1 LATMWAIR
9 HDSAYMELSIDDYNK
24 LYKDTLPE
32 ERQKNY
38 QKIVNNYYNVSTLF
52 YEWGWGPSF
61 HFAPLIDGEPFQQSL
76 ERHEINLISDVLH
89 PGQKVLDVGCG
100 IGGPARVIARHSQA
114 KIVGI
119 NINPMQIAKAKTMTK
134 QQGLSHLVDYV
145 EGDFCKMDFP
155 DEHFDVVY
163 AIEATC
169 HAPKRELVFSEIFR
183 VLKKGNY
190 FVAYEWCT
198 TDKFNPKNEQH
209 RSLLHKIEHGDGL
222 SSTINFKQCLQSLES
237 VGFEVIEFRDMYKDD
252 RTWWTP
258 LVGNYKKAST
268 FEFTPLGKWLLCKT
282 LSIMEYI
289 HLAPKGVLKISDMLM
304 EAAEGLTGGGDAGI
318 YTPGF
323 YFKVR
328 KPL

>member
-1 LATMWAIR
+1 MI
-9 HDSAYMELSIDDYNK
+9 
-24 LYKDTLPE
+24 
-32 ERQKNY
+32 
-38 QKIVNNYYNVSTLF
+38 NNFYDLVTSF
-52 YEWGWGPSF
+52 YEYGWGQSF
-61 HFAPLIDGEPFQQSL
+61 HFAPRKKWESFEVSIH
-76 ERHEINLISDVLH
+76 RHEMYLAHRLNLFK
-89 PGQKVLDVGCG
+89 GMQALDCGCG
-100 IGGPARVIARHSQA
+100 IGGPARVIARQTQA
-114 KIVGI
+114 NIVGI

-169 HAPKRELVFSEIFR
+169 HAPKREEVFSEIFR
-183 VLKKGNY
+183 VLKKGSY
-190 FVAYEWCT
+190 FVAYEWCI

-209 RSLLHKIEHGDGL
+209 QTILHKIEHGDGL
-222 SSTINFKQCLQSLES
+222 SCTINFKQCLQSLES
-237 VGFEVIEFRDMYKDD
+237 VGFEVIKFKDMYKED

-258 LVGNYKKAST
+258 LVGNYMRAST
-268 FEFTPLGKWLLCKT
+268 FEFTPLGKWLLSKT
-282 LSIMEYI
+282 LTIMENV
-289 HLAPKGVLKISDMLM
+289 HVAPKGVLKISDMLM